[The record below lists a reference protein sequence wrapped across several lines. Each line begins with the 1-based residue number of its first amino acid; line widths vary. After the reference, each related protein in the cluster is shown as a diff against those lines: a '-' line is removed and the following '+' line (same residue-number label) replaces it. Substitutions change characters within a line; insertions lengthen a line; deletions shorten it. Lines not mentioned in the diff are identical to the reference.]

1 MLIINPENASQAC
14 PQAGVVVVVVGVQ
27 TELSSSKRT
36 LAPVKLA
43 QDLSAQEGVIDW
55 GEGQENK
62 GVGDNQPQL
71 FG

>member
-1 MLIINPENASQAC
+1 M
-14 PQAGVVVVVVGVQ
+14 GVQ